1 MLLEQYLQN
10 IGLEAKEAKVY
21 LAGLQ
26 LGPTTIVE
34 LSKASNIKRSTV
46 YEVIESLK
54 EKNMINISQKGKRK
68 IFSAQDPD
76 NLLLYLKQKENVLSQ
91 IMPDLEALKNTSAK
105 KPAIRIF
112 EGQKGLEQIYE
123 DMIKKP
129 GELLILAAPREKI
142 SKGLL
147 DFLNEWRYRRYKARV
162 PVRRVNV
169 NETGDDNNDNQKV
182 EKPEKMEV
190 IKYLP
195 INNYPFSV
203 GTYIYRN
210 KVAFI
215 SYAEQEMVGVV
226 IRSPELNN
234 TMKLVFEFFWK

>member
-10 IGLEAKEAKVY
+10 IGLDAKEAKIY

-34 LSKASNIKRSTV
+34 LAKASGIKRSTV

-54 EKNMINISQKGKRK
+54 EKNMINVSQKGKRK
-68 IFSAQDPD
+68 VFIVQEPD

-91 IMPDLEALKNTSAK
+91 IMPDLEALKNTSAN

-112 EGQKGLEQIYE
+112 EGQSGLEQIYE
-123 DMIKKP
+123 DMIKKE

-142 SKGLL
+142 AKGLM
-147 DFLNEWRYRRYKARV
+147 DFLHEWRYRRYKARV
-162 PVRRVNV
+162 PARRINI
-169 NETGDDNNDNQKV
+169 NETNDKNNDNQKV
-182 EKPEKMEV
+182 EKPEKIEV
-190 IKYLP
+190 IKYLSAE
-195 INNYPFSV
+195 NYPFSV
-203 GTYIYRN
+203 GVYIYRN

-226 IRSPELNN
+226 IRSPELSK
-234 TMKLVFEFFWK
+234 TMKMIFEFYWQ